1 MIRLFRELEQGE
13 FFVVFGDCA
22 QGGSDKN
29 YVQFMSK
36 KHADVPLVISFNGVG
51 TELTPILREALH
63 YVFNKTGVV
72 PTVAVE
78 RQMGGASIMHDLH
91 ASNTEGK
98 YRIYFAKSF
107 GKENGE
113 IETDKLG
120 WDTNAMTRPKMLGEW
135 LIAYNSKLIK
145 LYDKETQE
153 QHQTFIVNKN
163 GRPEAAQGTHDDAVM
178 SLAGAYQLYQ
188 SENPYV
194 IPKRTRAPRPRSRLH
209 V

>member
-1 MIRLFRELEQGE
+1 
-13 FFVVFGDCA
+13 
-22 QGGSDKN
+22 
-29 YVQFMSK
+29 
-36 KHADVPLVISFNGVG
+36 
-51 TELTPILREALH
+51 
-63 YVFNKTGVV
+63 
-72 PTVAVE
+72 
-78 RQMGGASIMHDLH
+78 MGGASVMHDLH

-107 GKENGE
+107 GKDAGE

-163 GRPEAAQGTHDDAVM
+163 GRPEAASGTHDDAVM
-178 SLAGAYQLYQ
+178 SAAGAYQLYQ
-188 SENPYV
+188 TENPLV
-194 IPKRTRAPRPRSRLH
+194 KPKRTREPRKRTKLH

>member
-1 MIRLFRELEQGE
+1 MIRLYRELEKDE

-36 KHADVPLVISFNGVG
+36 KHADIPLVIAFNGVG

-63 YVFNKTGVV
+63 YVFDKTKVAPV
-72 PTVAVE
+72 VAVE
-78 RQMGGASIMHDLH
+78 RQMGGASVMHDLH

-107 GKENGE
+107 GKDTGE

-163 GRPEAAQGTHDDAVM
+163 GRPEAASGTHDDAVM
-178 SLAGAYQLYQ
+178 SAAGAYQLYQ
-188 SENPYV
+188 TENPL
-194 IPKRTRAPRPRSRLH
+194 ITPKRTREPRKRTKLH
-209 V
+209 L